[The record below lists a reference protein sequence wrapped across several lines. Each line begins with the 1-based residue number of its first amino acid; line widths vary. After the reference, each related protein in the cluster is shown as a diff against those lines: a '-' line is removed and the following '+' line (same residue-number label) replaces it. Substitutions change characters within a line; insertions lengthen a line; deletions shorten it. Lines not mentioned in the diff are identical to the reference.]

1 MRKQSES
8 LYHCFRQSNITYRI
22 ILQTLYQIQ
31 HKGSFYL
38 ETENKK
44 KTNQVK
50 SYMILCEVVP
60 SSNMNLVDQL
70 KIQISETEQ
79 MKLNERV
86 KQ

>member
-1 MRKQSES
+1 
-8 LYHCFRQSNITYRI
+8 
-22 ILQTLYQIQ
+22 
-31 HKGSFYL
+31 
-38 ETENKK
+38 
-44 KTNQVK
+44 
-50 SYMILCEVVP
+50 MILCEVVP